1 MEEIVHC
8 SNVHYAIIQTSNMK
22 DHPERLVIAYP
33 DENCLRDLIAGP
45 SIVGLGFTSREDA
58 LGKTRWPRIERRFE
72 AKHHPTNMSYEAQHK
87 SDSVRGGRVK
97 NKAVCHGLLQYAL
110 STVTVLFYSKNLASV
125 VIRMALEMS

>member
-8 SNVHYAIIQTSNMK
+8 SNVHYAIIQASGMK

-58 LGKTRWPRIERRFE
+58 LGKLAGR
-72 AKHHPTNMSYEAQHK
+72 
-87 SDSVRGGRVK
+87 DSSGHMK
-97 NKAVCHGLLQYAL
+97 NRTIGYRLLQYAL

-125 VIRMALEMS
+125 IIRMALGMS